1 MRVLITAASL
11 DAVGGVQVYVRDL
24 AAWLLAHDH
33 SPVVYA
39 PRLGEAAAQLRRLTI
54 PVIDDLSTMAVAP
67 DVIHGN
73 SAVETMTAMLH
84 FSAAPA
90 LFTCHA
96 WRGPTGHP
104 PHFPRL
110 LRCVAVDD
118 TCADRLRHEEG
129 VPPEKLT
136 VLLNGVDTAR
146 YPARTT
152 PLPPRPRR
160 ALVFGNAAH
169 ETTHLPAVREACQRA
184 GFEVVDV
191 AASSSGTFVEAPEL
205 ILGDYDLIFAKAKCA
220 LEGMASGAAVIL
232 CDVAGVGGMVRS
244 ADVARLRR
252 QNFGARTLVHP
263 VDTDVLAREI
273 AAYDA
278 ADAAVVSETIRRTA
292 ASDDLHARIAELCEQ
307 LIAEQARTPID
318 RDAEGRAA
326 AAFLR
331 LVTASDTEHA
341 SRLNLVVQATHRV
354 LQAPVV
360 GPVLTRAARW
370 LVRRG
375 RKGAW

>member
-1 MRVLITAASL
+1 VRVLITAASL
-11 DAVGGVQVYVRDL
+11 DAVGGVQIYVREL

-39 PRLGEAAAQLRRLTI
+39 PRLGDAAAQLRRLTI

-73 SAVETMTAMLH
+73 GPVETMIAMLH

-96 WRGPTGHP
+96 WRGPTGRP

-129 VPPEKLT
+129 VPPGQLT
-136 VLLNGVDTAR
+136 VLLNGVDVTR

-169 ETTHLPAVREACQRA
+169 ETTHLPAIREACRRS
-184 GFEVVDV
+184 GIEVVDV
-191 AASSSGTFVEAPEL
+191 AASSSGTFVDAPET
-205 ILGDYDLIFAKAKCA
+205 ILGDYDLVFAKAKCA
-220 LEGMASGAAVIL
+220 LEAMASGAAVIL

-252 QNFGARTLVHP
+252 QNFGARTLVHA
-263 VDTDVLAREI
+263 VETEVLAREI

-278 ADAAVVSETIRRTA
+278 ADAAVVSDTIRRTA
-292 ASDDLHARIAELCEQ
+292 ASDDLHARIAELCEE
-307 LIAEQARTPID
+307 LIVEQARTPID
-318 RDAEGRAA
+318 REAEGRAA

-331 LVTASDTEHA
+331 LVTASDSEQT